1 MLRLCAG
8 SELRVLASIECA
20 KQRIRLIIAGSH
32 VPEDPCHADNT
43 VEWLLRLEPDAS
55 ETLQLAALA
64 HDIDRA
70 VERSKIRRA
79 DFGNY
84 DAFKAAHAR
93 KSAEILRLI
102 LTACGVERDI
112 AEEACRLVE
121 LHEVGG
127 DPGSDLLKD
136 ADSISYF
143 DVNVLPYFQREGWD
157 ETKRRSLW
165 GYRRLTP
172 RAQEIVKHIDHE
184 DKGLARLLR
193 EVIHESV
200 I

>member
-93 KSAEILRLI
+93 NSAEILRLI

-121 LHEVGG
+121 LHEVGAIPALICSKMQTAFPISMSTCCHISSVKVGTRPSG
-127 DPGSDLLKD
+127 DHSGVT
-136 ADSISYF
+136 AG
-143 DVNVLPYFQREGWD
+143 LPQEH
-157 ETKRRSLW
+157 KRSSNTSTTRTRDW
-165 GYRRLTP
+165 RVCCER
-172 RAQEIVKHIDHE
+172 
-184 DKGLARLLR
+184 
-193 EVIHESV
+193 
-200 I
+200 